1 MRGPGG
7 PPMLKIAFDKFVL
20 KNGLTV
26 ILHVDRSSPLVAVD
40 LWYHVGSKDE
50 SPGRTGF
57 AHLFEHLMF
66 MGSRNAP
73 YPAFDSIMESWRGY
87 NNGTTSNDR
96 TNYYETGP
104 RNLLETFLWLEAD
117 RLATLPDVITDEE
130 LDRQRKVVQ
139 NERRQ
144 SYENRPYA
152 RGELEIPAAMYPPTH
167 PYHWPTIGSHED
179 LEAATVADVR
189 AFFERFY
196 RPSNASLVVAGDFYR
211 DQARRLID
219 RHFGWQPA
227 REAPAHPPTPAIPPL
242 AADIKKTLTDRVQL
256 PRLRLVWHA
265 PALFQ
270 PGDADLDSAA
280 HVLAGAKVQPTLQV
294 AGLRTPHRPGRVRV
308 SELAAIRQP
317 VSRRRHRQARPRPRR
332 SGRGRRQSRLP
343 ASPTTARRKRSWTR
357 ARNTHLA
364 DFYKSLD
371 HLQTRADLLNH
382 YEHALGDPG
391 GVERDR
397 RALPTGDGDVGT
409 RRLRARDVGPTPGP
423 ANVPRDGGDLVIE
436 TPAVMAT
443 APAVGP
449 LPKVALPQTGG
460 FSLANGLEVV
470 TVRRDVA
477 PIVAASLMFRSGG
490 GEDPPGKA
498 GLASITAEM
507 LDEGAGT
514 RDALALADELEL
526 LGSDLL
532 AGERPRRLAAFC
544 PGPARDVRSRLADRG

>member
-1 MRGPGG
+1 
-7 PPMLKIAFDKFVL
+7 MLKIAFDKFVL

-73 YPAFDSIMESWRGY
+73 YPAFDSIMESWGGH

-196 RPSNASLVVAGDFYR
+196 RPSNASLVVAGDF
-211 DQARRLID
+211 DPDEARRLID

-242 AADIKKTLTDRVQL
+242 ATDITKTLTDRVQL

-270 PGDADLDSAA
+270 PGDADLDLAA
-280 HVLAGAKVQPTLQV
+280 HVLAGAK
-294 AGLRTPHRPGRVRV
+294 
-308 SELAAIRQP
+308 S
-317 VSRRRHRQARPRPRR
+317 
-332 SGRGRRQSRLP
+332 SRLYKSLVFERHIAQDVFAYQSSQQYGSLFHVGATAKP
-343 ASPTTARRKRSWTR
+343 DHDLAEVAAAVDIEIARFANDGPTEAELTR

-391 GVERDR
+391 GVERDLER
-397 RALPTGDGDVGT
+397 YQRAT
-409 RRLRARDVGPTPGP
+409 
-423 ANVPRDGGDLVIE
+423 
-436 TPAVMAT
+436 
-443 APAVGP
+443 
-449 LPKVALPQTGG
+449 
-460 FSLANGLEVV
+460 V
-470 TVRRDVA
+470 TSV
-477 PIVAASLMFRSGG
+477 
-490 GEDPPGKA
+490 
-498 GLASITAEM
+498 
-507 LDEGAGT
+507 
-514 RDALALADELEL
+514 RDAFARAMSARHL
-526 LGSDLL
+526 DLRTFPET
-532 AGERPRRLAAFC
+532 A
-544 PGPARDVRSRLADRG
+544 VTS